1 MSELRSTN
9 VSKFFTRVL
18 KTVRFSEDFVYF
30 CLKSYLNS
38 WIQFIFLPCWT
49 IGRSQFESFLYETR
63 INIIGSFENFNIQT
77 SKLGNI
83 HGAFSSC
90 LFNTSNFYLKIE
102 LLDFA
107 NF

>member
-49 IGRSQFESFLYETR
+49 IGRSQFQSFLYETR

-77 SKLGNI
+77 SKLKNI
-83 HGAFSSC
+83 HGAFFSY